1 MCSVKV
7 GVIGVGG
14 WGKNHLRVLNELGCL
29 AAFCDIDV
37 EKVKRYEEKYR
48 VKGYPSVDE
57 MLQREK
63 LDAAVISTPTITHY
77 EIAKKT
83 IASGL
88 HTFVEKPLTLTSKE
102 GEELLEAA
110 EEQGVILTSGYI
122 ERFNPAVTAL
132 KEIITSGRLG
142 EPLLLE
148 FHRESKWLG
157 NVRDVGIILD
167 TAVHD
172 IDTARWIFNLEPK
185 SVYARTGRIIS
196 PHEDFAAIILG
207 FDEKKTAFIA
217 SNWVTPTKVRR
228 LITVCTGG
236 IVTIDFITQEVQIDD
251 EKGTTIPR
259 REWRE
264 PLLLEMQHFI
274 ECVEGKQKPIVTARD
289 AVNNTKIA
297 EAALLSSK
305 HGVPIYLELSSK

>member
-1 MCSVKV
+1 MRSLKV

-29 AAFCDIDV
+29 AAFCDIDLV
-37 EKVKRYEEKYR
+37 KVKRYQEKYH
-48 VKGYPSVDE
+48 VKGYSSVDE
-57 MLQREK
+57 MLRCERV
-63 LDAAVISTPTITHY
+63 DAVVISTPTVTHY

-88 HTFVEKPLTLTSKE
+88 HTFVEKPLTLTSEE

-110 EEQGVILTSGYI
+110 EKQGVILTSGYI

-132 KEIITSGRLG
+132 KEIVVSGRLG

-148 FHRESKWLG
+148 FHRESKWSG

-172 IDTARWIFNLEPK
+172 IDTARWIFNLEPT
-185 SVYARTGRIIS
+185 SVYARAGRVMS

-217 SNWVTPTKVRR
+217 SNWVTPKKVRR
-228 LITVCTGG
+228 LIAVCTGG

-251 EKGTTIPR
+251 DKGTTIPR

-274 ECVEGKQKPIVTARD
+274 ECVEGKQKPIITARD
-289 AVNNTKIA
+289 AINNTKIA
-297 EAALLSSK
+297 EAALISSK
-305 HGVPIYLELSSK
+305 HGVPIYLEL

>member
-7 GVIGVGG
+7 GIVGVGG
-14 WGKNHLRVLNELGCL
+14 WGKNHLRVLSELGCL
-29 AAFCDIDV
+29 AAFCDIDFD
-37 EKVKRYEEKYR
+37 KIKRYEEKYR
-48 VKGYPSVDE
+48 VRGYSSVDE
-57 MLQREK
+57 MLQHAE
-63 LDAAVISTPTITHY
+63 LDAAVICTPTITHY
-77 EIAKKT
+77 EVAKKT
-83 IASGL
+83 ISSGL
-88 HTFVEKPLTLTSKE
+88 HTFVEKPLTLSSKE
-102 GEELLEAA
+102 GEELLEDA
-110 EEQGVILTSGYI
+110 EKQGVILTSGYI

-132 KEIITSGRLG
+132 KEIIDSRRLG

-157 NVRDVGIILD
+157 NVMDVGIILD

-217 SNWVTPTKVRR
+217 SNWVTPKRVRR
-228 LITVCTGG
+228 LTTVCTGG

-251 EKGTTIPR
+251 DKGTTIPR

-274 ECVEGKQKPIVTARD
+274 ECIKGKQKPIVTARD
-289 AVNNTKIA
+289 AINNTKIA
-297 EAALLSSK
+297 EAALISSK
-305 HGVPIYLELSSK
+305 HGVPIYLEL

>member
-1 MCSVKV
+1 MRSVKV

-37 EKVKRYEEKYR
+37 EKVKRYGEKYH
-48 VKGYPSVDE
+48 VKGYSSVDE

-63 LDAAVISTPTITHY
+63 LDAAIISTPTITHY
-77 EIAKKT
+77 EIAMKT

-110 EEQGVILTSGYI
+110 EKQGVILTSGYI

-132 KEIITSGRLG
+132 KEIIASSRLG

-185 SVYARTGRIIS
+185 SVYARTGHIIS

-217 SNWVTPTKVRR
+217 SNWVTPKRVRR

-236 IVTIDFITQEVQIDD
+236 IITIDFITQEVQIDD

-289 AVNNTKIA
+289 AINNTKIA
-297 EAALLSSK
+297 EAALISSK
-305 HGVPIYLELSSK
+305 HGVPIYLEL

>member
-7 GVIGVGG
+7 AVIGVGG
-14 WGKNHLRVLNELGCL
+14 WGKNHLRVLSELGCL
-29 AAFCDIDV
+29 AAFCDIDP
-37 EKVKRYEEKYR
+37 EKVKRYEDKYR
-48 VKGYPSVDE
+48 VKGYSCIE
-57 MLQREK
+57 GMLRREA
-63 LDAAVISTPTITHY
+63 LDAAVICTPTITHY
-77 EIAKKT
+77 EVAKKT
-83 IASGL
+83 INSGL

-110 EEQGVILTSGYI
+110 EKQGVILTSGYI

-132 KEIITSGRLG
+132 KELIVSGRLG

-157 NVRDVGIILD
+157 NVRDVGIVLD

-185 SVYARTGRIIS
+185 SVYARTGHILS
-196 PHEDFAAIILG
+196 PNEDFAAIILG
-207 FDEKKTAFIA
+207 FDDKKTAFIA
-217 SNWVTPTKVRR
+217 SNWVTPKKVRR
-228 LITVCTGG
+228 LVTVCTEG

-264 PLLLEMQHFI
+264 PLLLEMEHFV
-274 ECVEGKQKPIVTARD
+274 ECVEGRQKPIITARD
-289 AVNNTKIA
+289 AINNTKIA
-297 EAALLSSK
+297 EAALISSK
-305 HGVPIYLELSSK
+305 HGVPIYLEL

>member
-1 MCSVKV
+1 M
-7 GVIGVGG
+7 
-14 WGKNHLRVLNELGCL
+14 LRCE
-29 AAFCDIDV
+29 
-37 EKVKRYEEKYR
+37 R
-48 VKGYPSVDE
+48 V
-57 MLQREK
+57 
-63 LDAAVISTPTITHY
+63 DAVVISTPTVTHY

-88 HTFVEKPLTLTSKE
+88 HTFVEKPLTLTSEE

-110 EEQGVILTSGYI
+110 EKQGVILTSGYI

-132 KEIITSGRLG
+132 KEIVVSGRLG

-148 FHRESKWLG
+148 FHRESKWSG

-172 IDTARWIFNLEPK
+172 IDTARWIFNLEPT
-185 SVYARTGRIIS
+185 SVYARAGRVMS

-217 SNWVTPTKVRR
+217 SNWVTPKKVRR
-228 LITVCTGG
+228 LIAVCTGG

-251 EKGTTIPR
+251 DKGTTIPR

-274 ECVEGKQKPIVTARD
+274 ECVEGKQKPIITARD
-289 AVNNTKIA
+289 AINNTKIA
-297 EAALLSSK
+297 EAALISSK
-305 HGVPIYLELSSK
+305 HGVPIYLEL